1 MAALT
6 SDRDTQERI
15 PQQRTLESAGTIY
28 AGALV
33 AVNASGKAVPASDTA
48 GLTVVGRAQ
57 HPAKTGEKI
66 TVKVGCFAYDAA
78 SGVTFTAADAGSI
91 AYVTDDHTVDKSGGT
106 NKIVAGIV
114 YDVDEQGVWI
124 RIADEAQNSAGT
136 IDNDTTYDAATAD
149 TLGLVKQA
157 AAVADCT
164 AAGDNAVSVETQF
177 NALLAALRTAGI
189 IAAE

>member
-15 PQQRTLESAGTIY
+15 PQLRTLESAGTIY

-66 TVKVGCFAYDAA
+66 TVKSGCFAFDAA
-78 SGVTFTAADAGSI
+78 DGVTFTAADAGSI
-91 AYVTDDHTVDKSGGT
+91 AYVADDHTVDKSGGT
-106 NKIVAGIV
+106 NKIAAGVV

-124 RIADEAQNSAGT
+124 RTVDEAQE
-136 IDNDTTYDAATAD
+136 
-149 TLGLVKQA
+149 A
-157 AAVADCT
+157 AAVAAIADAAEPAIT
-164 AAGDNAVSVETQF
+164 AGAAIADVVAAGEDSANLIAAV
-177 NALLAALRTAGI
+177 NGILAALRSAGI

>member
-33 AVNASGKAVPASDTA
+33 AVNGNGKAVPASDTA
-48 GLTVVGRAQ
+48 GLTVIGRAQ
-57 HPAKTGEKI
+57 HPAVSGEKI
-66 TVKVGCFAYDAA
+66 TVKVGCFAFDAA

-91 AYVTDDHTVDKSGGT
+91 AYVTDDHTVNKTGGT

-114 YDVDEQGVWI
+114 YDVDDQGVWI
-124 RIADEAQNSAGT
+124 RTADEAQ
-136 IDNDTTYDAATAD
+136 D
-149 TLGLVKQA
+149 A
-157 AAVADCT
+157 AAVAAKANAAEPAITAGDAIADVS
-164 AAGDNAVSVETQF
+164 AAGDGSANLITAV
-177 NALLAALRTAGI
+177 NGILAVLRTAGI
-189 IAAE
+189 IEAE